1 MWQIH
6 LFYYGIFLLLTEIM
20 AGIMP
25 GVSLLSKS
33 HVSLLSRSLSTTSV
47 SKVSWGFLVLPYI
60 STRGPPVL
68 RIRDVYPGS
77 SGQKGTGSRIRIRNT
92 AVH

>member
-1 MWQIH
+1 MI
-6 LFYYGIFLLLTEIM
+6 FYYVLYVHLAQCGKYIYFNIFLLLTEIM

-47 SKVSWGFLVLPYI
+47 SQVSWEVCVETLTNTVQCFLFL
-60 STRGPPVL
+60 
-68 RIRDVYPGS
+68 
-77 SGQKGTGSRIRIRNT
+77 
-92 AVH
+92 